1 MNTTLAQTL
10 KLDDPLELHSL
21 WYKYKKA
28 VWGRQTPESATIHNT
43 MRTLRSIRH
52 GGPLAY
58 ISVPITSGLKYYELK
73 LDNPEMDKK
82 LLMQE
87 VISYNYHMGWSQVE
101 KVASRRRCSVLYP
114 ADLVPARQKWQQ
126 EDFQALWL
134 SIIAEFCTEIH
145 MCDGWNFS
153 NGGIEELIHVFQLKL
168 GEPHSGSLSSPF
180 YNTKGDHEQEL
191 DRMRNIAVFDHEG
204 SPISIATAL
213 LHIEEAAMWL
223 KQHGFKVEHHERC
236 LEVLH
241 WTSEMIKIGFYQKI

>member
-1 MNTTLAQTL
+1 MNTTSVQPL

-21 WYKYKKA
+21 WCKYKKA

-43 MRTLRSIRH
+43 MRALRSIRH

-58 ISVPITSGLKYYELK
+58 ISVPITSGKKYYELL
-73 LDNPEMDKK
+73 LDAPEMDKK

-87 VISYNYHMGWSQVE
+87 VIGHNYRLGWIQAE
-101 KVASRRRCSVLYP
+101 KVANRRKCSVLYP

-134 SIIAEFCTEIH
+134 SIIAEFCTEMH

-180 YNTKGDHEQEL
+180 YNTKGDHEKEL

-204 SPISIATAL
+204 HPITMEDAHRGIL
-213 LHIEEAAMWL
+213 AAQLWL
-223 KQHGFKVEHHERC
+223 AGHGFSTAHHVRC
-236 LEVLH
+236 LEILE
-241 WTSEMIKIGFYQKI
+241 WTRMKLENGFYQKI